1 MKFDKKILHI
11 HQVARRRPGRPTG
24 APMPT
29 WYDRADGSLRAIN
42 ASRRE
47 AAAANERREK
57 AKAERFQ
64 PPKNVPIIRETKSWW
79 PF

>member
-1 MKFDKKILHI
+1 
-11 HQVARRRPGRPTG
+11 
-24 APMPT
+24 MPT